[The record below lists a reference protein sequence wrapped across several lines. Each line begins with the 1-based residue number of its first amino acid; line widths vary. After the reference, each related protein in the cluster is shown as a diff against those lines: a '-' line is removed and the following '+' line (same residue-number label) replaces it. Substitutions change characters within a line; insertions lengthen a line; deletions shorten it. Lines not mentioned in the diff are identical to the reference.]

1 MRVAYVNLVF
11 ENQDLIELLVKRGEA
26 LRQFEWDE
34 EAKIN
39 EEIDEKL
46 QQDREGTYVQE
57 TRGWWGMC
65 KHRVNMPKNSFQ
77 MPSAAFVSFETEEG
91 Y

>member
-1 MRVAYVNLVF
+1 MAYVNLVF

-46 QQDREGTYVQE
+46 QQDREGT
-57 TRGWWGMC
+57 
-65 KHRVNMPKNSFQ
+65 
-77 MPSAAFVSFETEEG
+77 FV
-91 Y
+91 